1 MITKFGKRFLTDY
14 IAGNSDFSTKD
25 IALGIA
31 TSSDLAEADTNT
43 RLGFEFYRLPVNLNS
58 INIESNGSGGYNYYA
73 IYKATIP
80 QDVSGVITE
89 LGLYPGIRK
98 STNFYDSKF
107 VTSFENNTTW
117 FDSSNGNPVL
127 KANSTS
133 PSFTAKIGESM
144 VQIDVLTS
152 STKEYKNSVVNL
164 DLSGYSVNDSLAIA
178 YKKVD
183 NNVTKIRVKFYSSDT
198 QYYYA
203 DFTPVSGS
211 GDRIQSVNMSTVFGN
226 VSSPAPDP
234 TNITKVGIE
243 VTAGSGGTSTVYF
256 DGLRI
261 NDEDTFDPQYG
272 LIARSVLTT
281 PITKPSGR
289 PVDIEYKLRLAF

>member
-107 VTSFENNTTW
+107 VTSFE
-117 FDSSNGNPVL
+117 
-127 KANSTS
+127 K
-133 PSFTAKIGESM
+133 
-144 VQIDVLTS
+144 
-152 STKEYKNSVVNL
+152 
-164 DLSGYSVNDSLAIA
+164 
-178 YKKVD
+178 
-183 NNVTKIRVKFYSSDT
+183 
-198 QYYYA
+198 
-203 DFTPVSGS
+203 
-211 GDRIQSVNMSTVFGN
+211 
-226 VSSPAPDP
+226 
-234 TNITKVGIE
+234 
-243 VTAGSGGTSTVYF
+243 
-256 DGLRI
+256 
-261 NDEDTFDPQYG
+261 
-272 LIARSVLTT
+272 
-281 PITKPSGR
+281 
-289 PVDIEYKLRLAF
+289 